1 MTESTK
7 KNLSFFIRLLVSVL
21 FLVSAV
27 AKLYPSPYFAISTFE
42 VKQLYPLGFSE
53 QIAPFFS
60 RILIGIELGLGLL
73 LLQRR
78 LLRILVLPATILL
91 LLVFII
97 HLSVETFG
105 SGGNAGN
112 CGCFGE
118 LIPMTPIEAI
128 IKNVVAVILLA
139 VVYKIT
145 PTRNERQDNFWYLC
159 SIVLAS
165 ILALFMVAPIQPIAT
180 ESTDN
185 QVVDTLATPSPELQT
200 PSTSVAADTLQ
211 TPEKV
216 KDTVTKPEKP
226 KAPTA
231 KKSGYAS
238 YFRDIDNGKKL
249 FCLFVPGCEHCKDAA
264 RDLTN
269 LKKKNKDFP
278 DIRIVFMNEE
288 ADLIPGF
295 FEYAGAEYP
304 YKIIEIIPFWKL
316 LGQGRDTPGVKYLW
330 NGNEYIFFDGINDNQ
345 FSAKALEKVISET
358 DKKYK

>member
-97 HLSVETFG
+97 HLSIETFG

-165 ILALFMVAPIQPIAT
+165 ILALFMVAPIQPIVT

-185 QVVDTLATPSPELQT
+185 QVVDTLAIPSPELQT

-216 KDTVTKPEKP
+216 KDTTSKPEKP
-226 KAPTA
+226 KAPTS

-238 YFRDIDNGKKL
+238 YFRDIDSGKKL

-288 ADLIPGF
+288 ADLIPTF

-316 LGQGRDTPGVKYLW
+316 LGQGRDTPGIKYLW